1 MSIRKMIVKPSGKGK
16 MDSESLFKACM
27 IQSIV
32 LSVYHIDLI
41 H

>member
-1 MSIRKMIVKPSGKGK
+1 MTVKPNGKGK
-16 MDSESLFKACM
+16 MDSESPFKAHM
-27 IQSIV
+27 IQSII